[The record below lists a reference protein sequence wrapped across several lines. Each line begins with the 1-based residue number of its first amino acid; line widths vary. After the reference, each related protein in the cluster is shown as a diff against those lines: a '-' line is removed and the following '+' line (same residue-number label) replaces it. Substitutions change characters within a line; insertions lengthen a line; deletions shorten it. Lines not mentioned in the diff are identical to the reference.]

1 LLTLLYPAYNQLTVA
16 RQPDPVPRPGEVL
29 LKVAACG
36 ICGSELEA
44 FKTRS
49 PRRVPPLVLGHEFC
63 GSVVD
68 KGPGVERFHI
78 GDRVISHALHSCQ
91 QCVRC
96 LRGDIHLCAERR
108 TYGMHLPG
116 AYAEYVATPERTLIH
131 WPDHMPAQ
139 AAAMTEPLVNGVHAV
154 NLIAERRPRTVAIL
168 GAGPIGLLAQQAV
181 QVLLGADTIVGD
193 LIPERLA
200 VAQRLGAAL
209 TVNSRKADFVEAVKD
224 LTGGEGADV
233 VIDAVGGGATKRL
246 SVSAVRPGGVA
257 VWLGLCENRIEINS
271 HEITLAE
278 RFVFGSYA
286 ATMPE
291 LETARDLI
299 ADGRIDATSW
309 IKEFPLSDGVTAFE
323 RMLNAEGDDIKAV
336 LRPWSDGQ

>member
-1 LLTLLYPAYNQLTVA
+1 MQTLLYPAYEQLIVA
-16 RQPDPVPRPGEVL
+16 EQPDPVPGSGEVRL
-29 LKVAACG
+29 RVSACG

-49 PRRVPPLVLGHEFC
+49 PRRVPPLILGHEFC
-63 GSVVD
+63 GIVD
-68 KGPGVERFHI
+68 QTGPGVDRFRP
-78 GDRVISHALHSCQ
+78 GDRVISHALHSCM

-96 LRGDIHLCAERR
+96 RRGDIHLCAQRR

-116 AYAEYVATPERTLIH
+116 GYADYVVAPERTLID
-131 WPDHMPAQ
+131 WPDEMTAE

-154 NLIAERRPRTVAIL
+154 NLIAPRRPRSIAIL

-181 QVLLGADTIVGD
+181 QVLLDAETIVGD

-200 VAQRLGAAL
+200 VARRLGARE
-209 TVNSRKADFVEAVKD
+209 VIDSREVDFVEGVHE
-224 LTGGEGADV
+224 LTDGEGVDV
-233 VIDAVGGGATKRL
+233 VIDAVGSGTTKKLSLAAT
-246 SVSAVRPGGVA
+246 RPGGVA
-257 VWLGLCENRIEINS
+257 VWLGLCDNRVTIDS

-286 ATMPE
+286 ATMAE

-309 IKEFPLSDGVTAFE
+309 IKQFSLAEGVTAFE
-323 RMLNAEGDDIKAV
+323 RMLKAEGDDIKAV
-336 LRPWSDGQ
+336 LRPS